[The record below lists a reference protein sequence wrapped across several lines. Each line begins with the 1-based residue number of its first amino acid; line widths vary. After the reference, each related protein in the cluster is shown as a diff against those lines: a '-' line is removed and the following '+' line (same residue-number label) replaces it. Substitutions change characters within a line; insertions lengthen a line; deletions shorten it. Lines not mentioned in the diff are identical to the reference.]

1 MTRIKP
7 DVFNANCDSRQVL
20 DLIADRWSMLVIYA
34 LRNQVR
40 RHAELKRRIGGI
52 SQKMLTQTLRSL
64 ERDGLV
70 RRAVYD
76 VVPPRVEYALTP
88 LGQTLLE
95 PLRAICRWAEK
106 HLPQVKSARASARDD
121 RSVSSGRRSFIKRA
135 TRATHWPP
143 DRPGASRG

>member
-34 LRNQVR
+34 LRNQSR
-40 RHAELKRRIGGI
+40 RHGDLKRRIGGI

-70 RRAVYD
+70 RRSVYD

-95 PLRAICRWAEK
+95 PLRAICRWAEN
-106 HLPQVKSARASARDD
+106 HLPQVESARASVLR
-121 RSVSSGRRSFIKRA
+121 RA
-135 TRATHWPP
+135 TGRSAQE
-143 DRPGASRG
+143 S